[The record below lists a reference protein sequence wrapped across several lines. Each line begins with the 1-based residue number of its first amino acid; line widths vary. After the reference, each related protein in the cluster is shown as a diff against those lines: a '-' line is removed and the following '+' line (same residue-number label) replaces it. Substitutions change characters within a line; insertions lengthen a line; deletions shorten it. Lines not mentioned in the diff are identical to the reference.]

1 MLITFEG
8 IDGSGKSTQLTRLK
22 NRLEKQGYD
31 VHIYREPGGTDVSEN
46 IRSLLLNPDISMDPV
61 TELLLFSA
69 ARSQLI
75 AEKVMPDL
83 EKGVVVL
90 LDRFYDSTIA
100 YQGYGRK
107 SLSIPEI
114 HQLNQVASHGME
126 PDLTI
131 YLHISLQQARQ
142 RRGFVDSDRMEKSG
156 TSFYERVID
165 GFEKLSEAE
174 TRFVKIDGSGNED
187 AVGEKVWK
195 VVSAKLTDE
204 NKETGGIRK

>member
-22 NRLEKQGYD
+22 ERLEKRGYV
-31 VHIYREPGGTDVSEN
+31 VHIYREPGGTDVSES
-46 IRSLLLNPDISMDPV
+46 IRSLLLNPDVSIDPV

-75 AEKVMPDL
+75 AEKVKPDL
-83 EKGVVVL
+83 EKGDVVL

-100 YQGYGRK
+100 YQGYGRG
-107 SLSIPEI
+107 SLSIAEI
-114 HQLNQVASHGME
+114 HQLNKVAAHGLE

-131 YLHISLQQARQ
+131 YLHLSLQQARQ

-165 GFEKLSEAE
+165 GFDKLSESE
-174 TRFVKIDGSGNED
+174 ERFVKIDGSGDVDSVELD
-187 AVGEKVWK
+187 VWN
-195 VVSAKLTDE
+195 VVVAKLGHKDIS
-204 NKETGGIRK
+204 K